1 MKKYFIAVVALAFL
15 AACNGKAKQE
25 PVEVEEEEIA
35 VAEAVPDAPSLPELP
50 TVKPKV
56 KPVNMRDSLK
66 VDAKKGAVIQKKYKG
81 TIPAP
86 KATAQATATTPT
98 ATAPAGTAAT
108 ATTTAAQPIDYEMVM
123 FYQDTPVEGV
133 YELDAV
139 YTGADNTKQTYT
151 STGKQKMKKGTPT
164 DEEAII
170 YEFTPDDGSPAFY
183 FIAEGDSITLLDA
196 NLQEGP
202 EDLNYTLVLEQ

>member
-81 TIPAP
+81 TISAP
-86 KATAQATATTPT
+86 KVTAQATT
-98 ATAPAGTAAT
+98 PAGTTTEPAAATT
-108 ATTTAAQPIDYEMVM
+108 ATTQPVDYEMVM

-139 YTGADNTKQTYT
+139 YVGDDNTKQTYT

-164 DEEAII
+164 DEEAVI
-170 YEFTPDDGSPAFY
+170 YEFIPDDGSPAFY
-183 FIAEGDSITLLDA
+183 FIAEGDSITLLDE
-196 NLQEGP
+196 NFQEGP
-202 EDLNYTLVLEQ
+202 DDINYTLVLEK